1 MHAYLVDVFN
11 SQLAISELDK
21 IGVSKSGKYIMSNK
35 LIFIVIKLKSINST
49 ALNILKQE
57 ALSIGAELA
66 NHRDVITGKINISD
80 GILFGTL
87 VQLRI
92 IIKKI
97 RHQQFG
103 LKELSSDIENI
114 LDVVNINVEHI
125 DSNNSDSKFKILKTN
140 KKDITLGKVPLIMGI
155 LNVTLDS
162 FSDGGLYFNFED
174 AVNRGFEIAKEGAD
188 IIDIGGEST
197 RPGADF
203 IDNQTEIDR
212 VCPVIKKLSESLD
225 VPISID
231 TRKPEVA
238 KEAILAGA
246 SIINDVSGLAYEP
259 EHMADVLTEYDNIS
273 YILMHSRGKN
283 PQNMQID
290 VEPYHDAA
298 FDIILYFSE
307 KLSYLKSKG
316 FDTDKVILDPGF
328 GFAKSA
334 EDNYDIL
341 NYILSFK
348 SLNLPVLAG
357 VSRKSFIKKIT
368 GGQKDDLLIGNIA
381 LASYLTLK
389 NIDIIRVHDVKQ
401 TKPALNTIAKL
412 KENLVRLQ

>member
-1 MHAYLVDVFN
+1 MHAYLVDVFD
-11 SQLAISELDK
+11 SKLAISELNK

-35 LIFIVIKLKSINST
+35 LIFIVIKLKNINST

-92 IIKKI
+92 IAKKI
-97 RHQQFG
+97 KNQQFG
-103 LKELSSDIENI
+103 LRELSSDIENI
-114 LDVVNINVEHI
+114 LDVVNINIEHI
-125 DSNNSDSKFKILKTN
+125 DPNNSDLKFKILKTN
-140 KKDITLGKVPLIMGI
+140 KKDITLGKVPLLMGI
-155 LNVTLDS
+155 LNVTPDS
-162 FSDGGLYFNFED
+162 FSDGGLYLNFED
-174 AVNRGFEIAKEGAD
+174 AVNRGFEIVKEGAD

-203 IDNQTEIDR
+203 IDIQTEIDR
-212 VCPVIKKLSESLD
+212 VCPVIKKLSENTD

-246 SIINDVSGLAYEP
+246 AIVNDVSGLTYEP
-259 EHMADVLTEYDNIS
+259 DDMINVLTSYDVP
-273 YILMHSRGKN
+273 YILMHSRNKN

-290 VEPYHDAA
+290 VEPYSDAA

-341 NYILSFK
+341 NYISSFK

-368 GGQKDDLLIGNIA
+368 GGQKEDLLIGNIA
-381 LASYLTLK
+381 LASYLMLK
-389 NIDIIRVHDVKQ
+389 NVDIIRVHDVKQ
-401 TKPALNTIAKL
+401 TKTALNTIAKL